1 MRRYYFELPD
11 GDRMRYLW
19 SHETGLGGQPTASR
33 TLLSYQAR
41 RIWEEREDGAV
52 TYIKLKSRCISDMSR
67 VDMREFAW
75 VKLCAQ
81 PLSKKLDV
89 A

>member
-1 MRRYYFELPD
+1 MRKYYFGLAD
-11 GDRMRYLW
+11 GDCIQFFW
-19 SHETGLGGQPTASR
+19 CHEASDLVGR
-33 TLLSYQAR
+33 LVLPEVVERANC
-41 RIWEEREDGAV
+41 IWEEREDGAV